1 MKLIVQIPCL
11 NEEETLP
18 QTVRDI
24 PREIPGVDRVEILVI
39 DDCSTDRTV
48 EVARELG
55 VDHLVLNKTHMG
67 LAQSF
72 RRGLDAAL
80 RAGADIVVN
89 TDGDNQ
95 YAGADIP
102 KLIQPILA
110 GESDIVIGDR
120 RTNEIEHFSG
130 TKKLLQRVGSAT
142 VRKLAN
148 ATIPD
153 AVCGFRAISREA
165 AIQLNIVSN
174 FSYTTE
180 MLIQAGRRRLA
191 MTSVPIRTNPQT
203 RPSRLFKSSLDF
215 ILKSLITMIRTY
227 AMYQPLRMFFYV
239 GTTLFVVGAAPM
251 VRFLYHYTSGDG
263 DGHIQSLI
271 IGGSFLIM
279 GFITYMVAL
288 VADLISVNRRLL
300 ESTLERVNRNIAKP
314 Q

>member
-120 RTNEIEHFSG
+120 RTSEIEHFSG

-148 ATIPD
+148 ATVPD

-203 RPSRLFKSSLDF
+203 RPSRLFQNSLHF
-215 ILKSLITMIRTY
+215 ILM
-227 AMYQPLRMFFYV
+227 
-239 GTTLFVVGAAPM
+239 
-251 VRFLYHYTSGDG
+251 
-263 DGHIQSLI
+263 
-271 IGGSFLIM
+271 
-279 GFITYMVAL
+279 
-288 VADLISVNRRLL
+288 
-300 ESTLERVNRNIAKP
+300 
-314 Q
+314 